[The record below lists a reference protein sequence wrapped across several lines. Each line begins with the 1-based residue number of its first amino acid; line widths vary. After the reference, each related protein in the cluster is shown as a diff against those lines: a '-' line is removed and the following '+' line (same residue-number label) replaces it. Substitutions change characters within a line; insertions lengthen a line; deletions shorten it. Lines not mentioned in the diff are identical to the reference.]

1 MDLAIIAAKQ
11 VVQLLL
17 MILAGAVCCKAGVF
31 KPQDKSILSNILL
44 YLVVPAMVIDSY
56 LVEFDPETFR
66 NLLSAFGLSILAL
79 AIGLAVAVLATC
91 RVAKKNRAI
100 LRFACGFSNA
110 AYMGFPLIKAL
121 FGSEGLLY
129 ASAFVTVFNIAL
141 WTIGYGIVSGSASA
155 KEIVHSIVTCP
166 CILAVALGLVLYLG
180 RVPVPEVLA
189 GPIGTIGNMNT
200 PLSMIITGATIASS
214 DLKKLLQNKNLFLT
228 LGLRLLVVP
237 AAALAVFALLGVSGM
252 VPMVVLILEAC
263 PCVTITTVFAI
274 RFHHDEELAAGAVVF
289 STLCSIITLPLYA
302 LALTA
307 VL

>member
-11 VVQLLL
+11 VLQLLL
-17 MILAGAVCCKAGVF
+17 MILAGAICCKAGVF

-56 LVEFDPETFR
+56 LVEFDPETFC

-91 RVAKKNRAI
+91 RVAKENRAI

-155 KEIVHSIVTCP
+155 KEIVHSIVTFP

-189 GPIGTIGNMNT
+189 GPIGTIGSMNT

>member
-11 VVQLLL
+11 VLQLLL

-91 RVAKKNRAI
+91 RVAKENRAI

-121 FGSEGLLY
+121 FGSEGLPY

-237 AAALAVFALLGVSGM
+237 AAALAVFALLGVFGM

>member
-1 MDLAIIAAKQ
+1 MD
-11 VVQLLL
+11 
-17 MILAGAVCCKAGVF
+17 
-31 KPQDKSILSNILL
+31 
-44 YLVVPAMVIDSY
+44 
-56 LVEFDPETFR
+56 FDPETFR

-91 RVAKKNRAI
+91 RVAKENRAI

-189 GPIGTIGNMNT
+189 GPIGTIGSMNT

>member
-11 VVQLLL
+11 VLQLLL

-91 RVAKKNRAI
+91 RVAKENRAI

-214 DLKKLLQNKNLFLT
+214 DLKKLLRNKNLFLT